1 MTDALKAPFPY
12 FGGKA
17 RVADRIWRALGQ
29 PAHYIEPFFGSGAVL
44 LARPDY
50 DPTAHTETVNDK
62 DGFICN
68 VWRALKWSPDDVAE
82 WCDWPVNHADL
93 MARKREIIRN
103 EDRLLENLVADP
115 EWHDAKQA
123 GCWIWAAC
131 CWIGSGLTRPGQ
143 RPDLG
148 NKGKGVHK
156 ASLCGQIPHLA
167 DKGAGVH
174 KASLCGQ
181 RPHLADKGRGVHRQ
195 TQDIREWFAALS
207 ARLRRVRVV
216 CGDWARVCGGDWQ
229 DHKWPTVGMFFD
241 PPYGVTDRDA
251 ALYHHDSTTVAA
263 DVMAW
268 CVERGAR
275 GNYRIA
281 LAGYDEYEALAS
293 HGWRKETWSA
303 GGGYANSARKGES
316 RGHDNRH
323 RETLWFSPA
332 CETVPGDELV
342 QETLFGAA
350 VIAMGCE

>member
-1 MTDALKAPFPY
+1 MTTPADMRTLKAPFPY

-17 RVADRIWRALGQ
+17 RVANRIWRALGQ

-44 LARPDY
+44 LSRPDH

-93 MARKREIIRN
+93 MSRNAEIIRN

-123 GCWIWAAC
+123 GYWIWAAC
-131 CWIGSGLTRPGQ
+131 CWIGSGLTRPG
-143 RPDLG
+143 
-148 NKGKGVHK
+148 
-156 ASLCGQIPHLA
+156 A
-167 DKGAGVH
+167 
-174 KASLCGQ
+174 
-181 RPHLADKGRGVHRQ
+181 RPHLSSKGMGVHRQ
-195 TQDIREWFAALS
+195 TKDIREWFAALS
-207 ARLRRVRVV
+207 VRLRRVRVV

-229 DHKWPTVGMFFD
+229 DKTWPNVGMFFD

-251 ALYHHDSTTVAA
+251 ALYHHESTTVAA

-268 CVERGAR
+268 CIERGAR
-275 GNYRIA
+275 DNYRIA

-303 GGGYANSARKGES
+303 GGGYAATARKGKS
-316 RGHDNRH
+316 RGQENRH

-332 CETVPGDELV
+332 CETVPGDGLV
-342 QETLFGAA
+342 QETLFA
-350 VIAMGCE
+350 VREERR